1 MLNKLRIRFCAV
13 VFLLSAIFFGAVAA
27 HAGPFSLHKG
37 LQIKRAFTSQYGF
50 DAEEINTIVGLNK
63 EWYEIAYSDTRGTV
77 MKRRV
82 LSVDSRSART
92 YLIGFDRRVPLMV
105 QGTTS
110 LGISNDIL
118 KELRATGRARVALM
132 HDIKLN
138 TIPGE
143 LIMKRDNIRLPVLVE
158 NQVVNL
164 PAVHAKG
171 VFQQGNRSGT
181 GDFYFLSDKNRPVLI
196 QYVINFSWE
205 NKPRT
210 VRTIRVSAGNSQQ
223 AAMEQTLK
231 TIGKLDL
238 YGIHFAFDKA
248 TIRKETKGLI
258 SDIAKTLK
266 VNPRWTL
273 EVRGHTDSIGG
284 AKYNAKL
291 SQRRAAA
298 VKTRLVQKYGIKA
311 SRLTSSGAG
320 ATEAKA
326 TNNTLQG
333 RAINRRVEL
342 KRTDR

>member
-1 MLNKLRIRFCAV
+1 MSRKLPFNLFTLFIVAGMA
-13 VFLLSAIFFGAVAA
+13 LLASVA

-37 LQIKRAFTSQYGF
+37 LQIKRAYTDKYGF
-50 DAEEINTIVGLNK
+50 DAEEINTITGLNRD
-63 EWYEIAYSDTRGTV
+63 WYEIAYSDTRGIVTN
-77 MKRRV
+77 RRV
-82 LSVDSRSART
+82 LMTDSRSART

-105 QGTTS
+105 RGTTS

-118 KELRATGRARVALM
+118 KELRATGQARVALM
-132 HDIKLN
+132 HDIRLN
-138 TIPGE
+138 TIDGVLTMARP
-143 LIMKRDNIRLPVLVE
+143 NIKIPVLIE
-158 NQVVNL
+158 NQVVNM
-164 PAVHAKG
+164 PAVHVKG

-181 GDFYFLSDKNRPVLI
+181 GDFYFLDDKNRPVLL

-210 VRTIRVSAGNSQQ
+210 VRTIHVSAGNSQY
-223 AAMEQTLK
+223 AAMLQTLK

-248 TIRKETKGLI
+248 TIRKETRGLI

-273 EVRGHTDSIGG
+273 EIRGHTDSIGG

-291 SQRRAAA
+291 SKQRANS
-298 VKTRLVQKYGIKA
+298 VKARLVQRYGIKA
-311 SRLTSSGAG
+311 SRLTTSGVG
-320 ATEAKA
+320 AHEPKA
-326 TNNTLQG
+326 TNGTLQG

>member
-1 MLNKLRIRFCAV
+1 MKSKKMLVTSVFVCLFAV
-13 VFLLSAIFFGAVAA
+13 VAFAASVAN
-27 HAGPFSLHKG
+27 AGPFSLHKG

-50 DAEEINTIVGLNK
+50 DAEEINTIVGLNN

-77 MKRRV
+77 MNRRV
-82 LSVDSRSART
+82 LMADSRSARS
-92 YLIGFDRRVPLMV
+92 YLIGFDRKVPLMV
-105 QGTTS
+105 PGTTS

-118 KELRATGRARVALM
+118 KELRTTGSSRVALM
-132 HDIKLN
+132 HDVRLN
-138 TIPGE
+138 SIPGV
-143 LIMKRDNIRLPVLVE
+143 LTMARPNIRVPVLVE
-158 NQVVNL
+158 NQVVNM
-164 PAVHAKG
+164 PAVHVKG

-181 GDFYFLSDKNRPVLI
+181 GDFIFLNDKNRPVLI
-196 QYVINFSWE
+196 QYNINFSWE

-210 VRTIRVSAGNSQQ
+210 VRTIRVSAGQSQY
-223 AAMEQTLK
+223 AAMLQTLK

-273 EVRGHTDSIGG
+273 EIRGHTDSIGG
-284 AKYNAKL
+284 AKYNARL
-291 SQRRAAA
+291 SKQRAAA
-298 VKTRLVQKYGIKA
+298 VKTRLVKKYGIKA
-311 SRLTSSGAG
+311 SRLTTSGAG
-320 ATEAKA
+320 ANEPKA
-326 TNNTLQG
+326 TNGTLQG

>member
-1 MLNKLRIRFCAV
+1 MLNKFRIRVCAV
-13 VFLLSAIFFGAVAA
+13 VFLLSTIFFGAVAA
-27 HAGPFSLHKG
+27 YAGPFSLHKG
-37 LQIKRAFTSQYGF
+37 LQIKRAYTDKYGF
-50 DAEEINTIVGLNK
+50 DAEEINTVTALNRD
-63 EWYEIAYSDTRGTV
+63 WYEIAYSDTRGIITN
-77 MKRRV
+77 RRV
-82 LSVDSRSART
+82 LMADSRSARA

-132 HDIKLN
+132 HDIKL
-138 TIPGE
+138 
-143 LIMKRDNIRLPVLVE
+143 
-158 NQVVNL
+158 
-164 PAVHAKG
+164 VHAKG

-273 EVRGHTDSIGG
+273 EVRWHTDSIGG
-284 AKYNAKL
+284 AEYNAKL

-311 SRLTSSGAG
+311 SRLTASGAG

>member
-1 MLNKLRIRFCAV
+1 MNVARVLITGVIAATMACVAL
-13 VFLLSAIFFGAVAA
+13 AA

-50 DAEEINTIVGLNK
+50 DAEEINTISAVNK
-63 EWYEIAYSDTRGTV
+63 EWYEIDYSDTRGTL

-82 LSVDSRSART
+82 LMADSRSARS
-92 YLIGFDRRVPLMV
+92 YLIGFDRKVPLMV

-118 KELRATGRARVALM
+118 KELRATGRARVSLM
-132 HDIKLN
+132 HDIRLN

-143 LIMKRDNIRLPVLVE
+143 LIMKQQNIKLPVLVE
-158 NQVVNL
+158 NQIVNMAVVH
-164 PAVHAKG
+164 VKG

-181 GDFYFLSDKNRPVLI
+181 GDFYFLDDKNRPVLI

-210 VRTIRVSAGNSQQ
+210 VRTIHVSAGNSQQ
-223 AAMEQTLK
+223 AAMQQTLK

-248 TIRKETKGLI
+248 TIRKETRGLI

-273 EVRGHTDSIGG
+273 EIRGHTDSIGG
-284 AKYNAKL
+284 ADYNKKL
-291 SQRRAAA
+291 SKRRAES
-298 VKTRLVQKYGIKA
+298 VKSRLVKKYGIKA
-311 SRLTSSGAG
+311 SRLTTSGVG
-320 ATEAKA
+320 ASEPKS
-326 TNNTLQG
+326 TNKTLQG

>member
-1 MLNKLRIRFCAV
+1 MSRKLPFNLFTSVLVASIALF
-13 VFLLSAIFFGAVAA
+13 AVAA

-37 LQIKRAFTSQYGF
+37 LQIKRAYTSQYGF
-50 DAEEINTIVGLNK
+50 DAEEINTITALNSK
-63 EWYEIAYSDTRGTV
+63 WYEIAYSDTRGTV
-77 MKRRV
+77 MNRRV
-82 LSVDSRSART
+82 LMSDSRSART

-118 KELRATGRARVALM
+118 KELRATGQARVALM
-132 HDIKLN
+132 HDVALNSINGVLTMVRPNIK
-138 TIPGE
+138 
-143 LIMKRDNIRLPVLVE
+143 LPVLIE
-158 NQVVNL
+158 NQVVNM
-164 PAVHAKG
+164 PAVHVKG

-181 GDFYFLSDKNRPVLI
+181 GDFYFLNDKNRPVLI

-210 VRTIRVSAGNSQQ
+210 VRTIHVSAGKSQY
-223 AAMEQTLK
+223 AAMLQTLK

-273 EVRGHTDSIGG
+273 EIRGHTDSIGG

-291 SQRRAAA
+291 SQQRAAA
-298 VKTRLVQKYGIKA
+298 VKTRLVQRYGIKA
-311 SRLTSSGAG
+311 SRLRASGAG
-320 ATEAKA
+320 ANEPKS
-326 TNNTLQG
+326 TNATLQG

>member
-1 MLNKLRIRFCAV
+1 MKPTKMLATGV
-13 VFLLSAIFFGAVAA
+13 VASLIAFVAFA
-27 HAGPFSLHKG
+27 ASVALAGPFSLHKG

-50 DAEEINTIVGLNK
+50 DAEEINTITALNN
-63 EWYEIAYSDTRGTV
+63 EWYEIDYSDTRGTV

-82 LSVDSRSART
+82 LMADTRSARI

-118 KELRATGRARVALM
+118 KELRATGQARVALM

-138 TIPGE
+138 TIDGVLSMLEP
-143 LIMKRDNIRLPVLVE
+143 NIKVPVLIE
-158 NQVVNL
+158 NQVVNM
-164 PAVHAKG
+164 PAVHVKG

-181 GDFYFLSDKNRPVLI
+181 GDFIFLDDKNRPVLI
-196 QYVINFSWE
+196 QYNIKFSWE

-210 VRTIRVSAGNSQQ
+210 VRTIYVSAGASQQ

-238 YGIHFAFDKA
+238 YGIHFDFDKA

-273 EVRGHTDSIGG
+273 EIRGHTDSIGG
-284 AKYNAKL
+284 GQYNAKL
-291 SQRRAAA
+291 SKRRANSVMA
-298 VKTRLVQKYGIKA
+298 RLVQRYGIKA
-311 SRLTSSGAG
+311 SRLTASGAG
-320 ATEAKA
+320 AQEPKA
-326 TNNTLQG
+326 TNGTLQG

>member
-1 MLNKLRIRFCAV
+1 MSRKLPFNLFTSVLVAGMAL
-13 VFLLSAIFFGAVAA
+13 FAAAA

-50 DAEEINTIVGLNK
+50 DAEEINTITALNSK
-63 EWYEIAYSDTRGTV
+63 WYEIAYSDTRGTV
-77 MKRRV
+77 MNRRV
-82 LSVDSRSART
+82 LMADTRSART

-118 KELRATGRARVALM
+118 RELRATGQARVALM
-132 HDIKLN
+132 HDVALNSINGVLRMARANIK
-138 TIPGE
+138 
-143 LIMKRDNIRLPVLVE
+143 MPVLIE
-158 NQVVNL
+158 NQVVNM
-164 PAVHAKG
+164 PAVHVKG

-181 GDFYFLSDKNRPVLI
+181 GDFYFLDDKNRPVLI

-210 VRTIRVSAGNSQQ
+210 VRTIHVSAGNSQY
-223 AAMEQTLK
+223 AAMLQTLK

-248 TIRKETKGLI
+248 TIRKETRGLI

-273 EVRGHTDSIGG
+273 EIRGHTDSIGDG
-284 AKYNAKL
+284 QYNAKL
-291 SQRRAAA
+291 SKRRANSVMA
-298 VKTRLVQKYGIKA
+298 RLVQRYGIKA
-311 SRLTSSGAG
+311 FRLTASGAG
-320 ATEAKA
+320 AQEPKA
-326 TNNTLQG
+326 TNDTLQG

>member
-1 MLNKLRIRFCAV
+1 MLSKFQIRFCSV
-13 VFLLSAIFFGAVAA
+13 VFLLSTIFFGAVAA

-37 LQIKRAFTSQYGF
+37 LQIKRAYTDKYGF
-50 DAEEINTIVGLNK
+50 DAEEINTIIGLNK
-63 EWYEIAYSDTRGTV
+63 EWYEIAYSDTRGIVTN
-77 MKRRV
+77 RRV
-82 LSVDSRSART
+82 LMADSRAART

-105 QGTTS
+105 RGTTS

-118 KELRATGRARVALM
+118 RELRATGQARVALM
-132 HDIKLN
+132 HDVALNSINGVLTMVRPNIK
-138 TIPGE
+138 
-143 LIMKRDNIRLPVLVE
+143 LPVLIE
-158 NQVVNL
+158 NQVVNM
-164 PAVHAKG
+164 PAVHVKG

-181 GDFYFLSDKNRPVLI
+181 GDFYFLNDKNRPVLI

-210 VRTIRVSAGNSQQ
+210 VRTIHVSAGRSQY
-223 AAMEQTLK
+223 AAMLQTLK
-231 TIGKLDL
+231 TIGKLDI

-273 EVRGHTDSIGG
+273 EIRGHTDSIGG

-291 SQRRAAA
+291 SMQRANS
-298 VKTRLVQKYGIKA
+298 VKARLVQRYGIKA
-311 SRLTSSGAG
+311 SRLRTSGAG
-320 ATEAKA
+320 ATESKA
-326 TNNTLQG
+326 TNATLQG

>member
-1 MLNKLRIRFCAV
+1 MVASLIAV
-13 VFLLSAIFFGAVAA
+13 VAFAASVAL
-27 HAGPFSLHKG
+27 AGPFSLHKG

-50 DAEEINTIVGLNK
+50 DAEEINTITALNN
-63 EWYEIAYSDTRGTV
+63 EWYEIDYSDTRGTV

-82 LSVDSRSART
+82 LMADSRSARI

-118 KELRATGRARVALM
+118 KELRATGQARVALM

-138 TIPGE
+138 TINGV
-143 LIMKRDNIRLPVLVE
+143 LTMVRANIKMPVLVE
-158 NQVVNL
+158 NQVVNMA
-164 PAVHAKG
+164 AVHVKG

-181 GDFYFLSDKNRPVLI
+181 GDFYFLDDKNRPVLI
-196 QYVINFSWE
+196 QYNIKFSWE

-210 VRTIRVSAGNSQQ
+210 VRTIRVSAGESQQ
-223 AAMEQTLK
+223 AAMEQTHK

-273 EVRGHTDSIGG
+273 EIRGHTDSIGG
-284 AKYNAKL
+284 AEYNAKL
-291 SQRRAAA
+291 SKQRSNS
-298 VKTRLVQKYGIKA
+298 VKARLVQRYGIKA
-311 SRLTSSGAG
+311 SRLSTSGAG
-320 ATEAKA
+320 ATETKA
-326 TNNTLQG
+326 TNETLQG

>member
-1 MLNKLRIRFCAV
+1 MVRKLQFNLFTAV
-13 VFLLSAIFFGAVAA
+13 LVAGMALFAAAA
-27 HAGPFSLHKG
+27 HAGPFALHKG

-50 DAEEINTIVGLNK
+50 DAEEINTITALNR

-77 MKRRV
+77 MNRRV
-82 LSVDSRSART
+82 LLSDSRSART

-105 QGTTS
+105 RGTTS

-118 KELRATGRARVALM
+118 RELRATGQARVALM

-138 TIPGE
+138 TIDGV
-143 LIMKRDNIRLPVLVE
+143 LTMARSNIKIPVLVE
-158 NQVVNL
+158 NQVVNM
-164 PAVHAKG
+164 PAVHVKG

-181 GDFYFLSDKNRPVLI
+181 GDFYFLDDKNRPVLI
-196 QYVINFSWE
+196 QYNIKFSWE

-210 VRTIRVSAGNSQQ
+210 VRTIRVSAGNSQY
-223 AAMEQTLK
+223 AAMLQTLK

-273 EVRGHTDSIGG
+273 EIRGHTDSIGG
-284 AKYNAKL
+284 REYNAKL
-291 SQRRAAA
+291 SKQRANS
-298 VKTRLVQKYGIKA
+298 VKARLVQRYGIKA
-311 SRLTSSGAG
+311 SRLTTFGAG
-320 ATEAKA
+320 ATEPKA
-326 TNNTLQG
+326 TNGTLQG